1 WSWHRNQRLR
11 NLMNRF
17 SEIIFRAGLV
27 LLALVALQP
36 VFFASVDDARSFAPR
51 LPNHTL
57 NKDSKCVR
65 ITGEAT
71 LGRVKKKQCG
81 SNCSKETNIGS
92 GWEQKSIGRR
102 FPFTFMTRTES
113 LRKNQTDGKKA
124 TSRPHT

>member
-1 WSWHRNQRLR
+1 MTHSHSL
-11 NLMNRF
+11 
-17 SEIIFRAGLV
+17 S
-27 LLALVALQP
+27 
-36 VFFASVDDARSFAPR
+36 R
-51 LPNHTL
+51 LPNHML
-57 NKDSKCVR
+57 NKDSRCVR

-71 LGRVKKKQCG
+71 FGRVKKKQCG

-124 TSRPHT
+124 TSRPHTRFQKLLAATTS

>member
-1 WSWHRNQRLR
+1 MTHSHSL
-11 NLMNRF
+11 
-17 SEIIFRAGLV
+17 S
-27 LLALVALQP
+27 
-36 VFFASVDDARSFAPR
+36 R

-92 GWEQKSIGRR
+92 GWERKSIGQR
-102 FPFTFMTRTES
+102 FPFTSMIRMES
-113 LRKNQTDGKKA
+113 WPKNQTDGRKA
-124 TSRPHT
+124 TSPLRTSFQKLRAVTSSSSALRSLQRNGPIGRLCTVFV